1 MTIQADGNT
10 PGALARPADGIAVT
24 IDGFEI
30 TVPKGTLVIRAAEL
44 LGIQIPRFCDH
55 PLLDPVGACRQCLV
69 HIEGQ
74 PKPPASC
81 TTVCTDGMVV
91 RTQLTSDVAE
101 KAQRGVM
108 EMLLVNHPLDC
119 PMCDKGGECPLQNQA
134 MSAGQGE
141 TRFSGTKRD
150 FAKPVALS
158 AQVLLDRERCVQ
170 CARCTRF
177 AEQIAGD
184 PLIELLDRGPR
195 EQVGTAEGVPFDSY
209 FSGNTVQI
217 CPVGALTGA
226 SYRFRARP
234 YDLVS
239 TPSVCEHCAAGCRQ
253 RTDHRRG
260 AVTRR
265 LAGNDPQVN
274 EEWNCDKGR
283 WAFTYASQPDRLV
296 TPLVRNEAGV
306 LEAASWPEAVAAA
319 ARGLQ
324 AARGRAGVLT
334 GGRLTLEDAYAY
346 AKFARLALG
355 SNDIDMRARPHSA
368 EEAQFLASQV
378 AGRGIGVSYADLER
392 APAVLL
398 AGFEPEDESPIVFL
412 RLRKAVRKHGL
423 AIYSLAALASPG
435 LSRLSG
441 VLLPAVP
448 GTEGEALGALAA
460 AHGSDAGAGAASSAR
475 ASSAGAASSGDASS
489 GGASSGGASSGGASS
504 AGTSSAGKDADDA
517 DADAAGFTG
526 PASEAAGALRR
537 AGAIILVG
545 ERLAEVPGAL
555 SAAVRLAEV
564 TGARL
569 AWIPRRA
576 GERGAVEAGALP
588 GLLPGGR
595 QVTDPAARTEVARAW
610 GVGSLPGELGRDTSQ
625 ILSAAA
631 AGDIDA
637 LVIAGVDPADLPDPV
652 AALQAMAATPF
663 IVSLE
668 LRTSAVTDRA
678 DVVLPVAAVA
688 EKAGTYLN
696 WEGRPGSFTAALQVP
711 AIQSDLQVLGEIA
724 DELDVHLGLP
734 DAAAAR
740 AEFAALAP
748 AIAAPAGQPGAGQ
761 PALPGAQ
768 ASPSQPAATGIQPAA
783 LQQARPQSAPLQPAP
798 PRPAPPRPAPPQPAL
813 TGQIGHLGRAH
824 PGPGAAVLA
833 TWHHLLDAGR
843 LQDGEPNLA
852 GTARSAVAV
861 MSAATAAEAGTADGG
876 KVTVATARGAITVPA
891 QIADMPDRVVW
902 LPANS
907 AGCAVRSEL
916 GAGHGTMV
924 TVRSAE

>member
-1 MTIQADGNT
+1 MTIQAAPNPAAG
-10 PGALARPADGIAVT
+10 PARPADGISVT

-30 TVPKGTLVIRAAEL
+30 TVPKGTLVIRAAEQ

-81 TTVCTDGMVV
+81 TTACTDGMIVH
-91 RTQLTSDVAE
+91 TQLTSPVAE

-134 MSAGQGE
+134 MSTGQGE
-141 TRFSGTKRD
+141 TRFDGTKRT
-150 FAKPVALS
+150 FAKPIALS

-177 AEQIAGD
+177 AEQVAGD
-184 PLIELLDRGPR
+184 PLIELLDRGPK
-195 EQVGTAEGVPFDSY
+195 EQVGIAEGVPFDSY

-234 YDLVS
+234 FDLVS
-239 TPSVCEHCAAGCRQ
+239 TPSICEHCAAGCRQ

-265 LAGNDPQVN
+265 LAGNDPLVN

-283 WAFTYASQPDRLV
+283 WAFSYATQPDRLA
-296 TPLVRNEAGV
+296 TPLVRDEAGV
-306 LEAASWPEAVAAA
+306 LVPASWPEAIAIAAA
-319 ARGLQ
+319 GLL

-334 GGRLTLEDAYAY
+334 GGRLTVEDAYAY
-346 AKFARLALG
+346 AKFARLALA

-368 EEAQFLASQV
+368 EEAQFLAGQV
-378 AGRGIGVSYADLER
+378 AGRGVGVSYADLER

-412 RLRKAVRKHGL
+412 RLRKAVRNRGL
-423 AIYSLAALASPG
+423 AVYSLAALASPG
-435 LSRLSG
+435 LGRLSG
-441 VLLPAVP
+441 ILLPAVP
-448 GTEGEALGALAA
+448 GAEAEALSDLAA
-460 AHGSDAGAGAASSAR
+460 GPDGDSASA
-475 ASSAGAASSGDASS
+475 DS
-489 GGASSGGASSGGASS
+489 GGS
-504 AGTSSAGKDADDA
+504 
-517 DADAAGFTG
+517 G
-526 PASEAAGALRR
+526 PAAAVGETAGALR
-537 AGAIILVG
+537 AALQADGAIILAG

-555 SAAVRLAEV
+555 SAAARLAEV

-576 GERGAVEAGALP
+576 GERGAIEAGALP

-595 QVTDPAARTEVARAW
+595 PVADPAARAEVARAW
-610 GVGSLPGELGRDTSQ
+610 GVASLPGWPGRDTAQ
-625 ILSAAA
+625 ILAAA
-631 AGDIDA
+631 ADGDIEA
-637 LVIAGVDPADLPDPV
+637 LVIAGVDPGDLPDPA
-652 AALQAMAATPF
+652 AALAAMEATPF

-668 LRTSAVTDRA
+668 LRVSAVTDRA

-696 WEGRPGSFTAALQVP
+696 WEGRPGSFTVALAVP
-711 AIQSDLQVLGEIA
+711 AVQTDLQVLGDLA
-724 DELDVHLGLP
+724 DEMDVHLGLP
-734 DAAAAR
+734 TAAAAR
-740 AEFAALAP
+740 AELTALAP
-748 AIAAPAGQPGAGQ
+748 AIAGPAGQAGGA
-761 PALPGAQ
+761 
-768 ASPSQPAATGIQPAA
+768 PAA
-783 LQQARPQSAPLQPAP
+783 
-798 PRPAPPRPAPPQPAL
+798 PRPATAQPAV
-813 TGQIGHLGRAH
+813 TGHIGHLGRAH
-824 PGPGAAVLA
+824 PGPGSAVLA
-833 TWHHLLDAGR
+833 SWHHLLDAGR

-852 GTARSAVAV
+852 GTARAAVAI
-861 MSAATAAEAGTADGG
+861 MSAATAAEAGSAAGG
-876 KVTVATARGAITVPA
+876 KVTVATARGAITVPV

-907 AGCAVRSEL
+907 AGCAIRSEL
-916 GAGHGTMV
+916 GAGHGTLV